1 MSLQFYKMTGAGND
15 FVAINNLE
23 GVLPSDPE
31 ERADLIRRLC
41 HRRFGVGAD
50 GTLFIEPS
58 ATAHFRMRY
67 YNSDGGEAE
76 TCGNGA
82 RCIARFAHLLGI
94 APERM
99 RFDTQA
105 GPYEAI
111 IKPDTVTISMSDAQD
126 LRMDVPIEIPGLF
139 RGTVDF
145 VNTGVPHALV
155 RVPDVEKAPVVE
167 LGRALRFHEAFAP
180 QGTNVN
186 FVSTTS
192 TPNHLMI
199 RTYERGVE
207 DETLACGTG
216 SVASAILTASRGL
229 TTSPVRLTTR
239 SGTDLIVSFEPTDNG
254 ARQVRLEGEARVVFI
269 GQWE

>member
-1 MSLQFYKMTGAGND
+1 MSLKFYKMTGAGND

-23 GVLPSDPE
+23 DILPTDVE
-31 ERADLIRRLC
+31 QRAQLIRQLC

-58 ATAHFRMRY
+58 STAHFRMRY
-67 YNSDGGEAE
+67 YNSDGSEA

-82 RCIARFAHLLGI
+82 RCIARFAYLLGI

-99 RFDTQA
+99 RFETIA

-111 IKPDTVTISMSDAQD
+111 IKPDTVTISMSDAHD
-126 LRMDVPIEIPGLF
+126 LRMGVPVEIPGLF
-139 RGTVDF
+139 SGTVDF
-145 VNTGVPHALV
+145 VNTGVPHAMV
-155 RVPDVEKAPVVE
+155 RVPDIEKAPVVE
-167 LGRALRFHEAFAP
+167 LGRAIRFHEAFAP

-186 FVSTTS
+186 FVCPTS
-192 TPNHLMI
+192 TPNHLLI

-216 SVASAILTASRGL
+216 NVASAILTNRLGL
-229 TTSPVRLTTR
+229 TTPPVRLTTR
-239 SGTDLIVSFEPTDNG
+239 SGTDLLVSFEPTDNG
-254 ARQVRLEGEARVVFI
+254 ARQVRLEGEARVVFT
-269 GQWE
+269 GQWD

>member
-1 MSLQFYKMTGAGND
+1 MSLKFHKMTGAGND

-23 GVLPSDPE
+23 GILPTDIE
-31 ERADLIRRLC
+31 QRAELIRQLC

-58 ATAHFRMRY
+58 TTAHFRMRY
-67 YNSDGGEAE
+67 YNSDGSEAE

-94 APERM
+94 APDHM
-99 RFDTQA
+99 RFDTLA
-105 GPYEAI
+105 GPYEAVV
-111 IKPDTVTISMSDAQD
+111 KPQTVTISMSDARD
-126 LRMDVPIEIPGLF
+126 LRLDVPIEIPGLF
-139 RGTVDF
+139 CGTVDF

-155 RVPDVEKAPVVE
+155 RVENIEKAPVVE
-167 LGRALRFHEAFAP
+167 LGRALRFCDAFAP

-186 FVSTTS
+186 FVSTTA

-216 SVASAILTASRGL
+216 SVASAILTTRRGDAAP
-229 TTSPVRLTTR
+229 PVRLTTR
-239 SGTDLIVSFEPTDNG
+239 SGTDLIVSFTPSENG
-254 ARQVRLEGEARVVFI
+254 AREVRLEGEARVVFV